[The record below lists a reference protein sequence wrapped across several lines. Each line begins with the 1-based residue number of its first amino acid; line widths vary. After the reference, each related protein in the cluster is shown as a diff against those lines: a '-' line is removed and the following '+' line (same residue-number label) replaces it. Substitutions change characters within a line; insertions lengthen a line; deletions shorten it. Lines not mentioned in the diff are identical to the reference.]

1 MLMRPRRL
9 LQLALLLVAS
19 FSPPLRA
26 ADAAPTTGRDSTFT
40 ADGAWCWFSDP
51 RALYRDGRIFAG
63 WVSTDGSVQ
72 VGALSTATGAVEIAT
87 LAPRF
92 EVDDHNNPALLF
104 LPDGRLAAFYSLH
117 ARGDMRLRITTRPGD
132 LGEWTAERSLG
143 FHTGGGRGVTYA
155 NPVLLREEKNALY
168 LFWRGAD
175 YKPTFSVSRDLGE
188 TWEKPRTLLLRP
200 DAGHD
205 NRPYLKVWS
214 DGLKRI
220 SFAFTDGH
228 PRNEPTNSL
237 HYFRYENGVFS
248 TVNGTRLG
256 TLADLPLDPA
266 RADRVY
272 DGASAGRAWVWDIA
286 ERRGR
291 PFIAYT
297 RHPAETD
304 HRYHYA
310 FWDGKAW
317 QDSAIADAG
326 SWFPQT
332 PAGKKE
338 SEPHYSAGLA
348 LDHRHP
354 DTVYVSLPVDGRREI
369 IKARTPDSGLTWIKE
384 PVTVG
389 STADNVRPFVV
400 RGAPPGE
407 PFLLWMHLDGR
418 YVHYTNY
425 RTSLRLNQAPSPQN
439 PTPLSPAL
447 EPRAIME
454 VLRRVGDHHLTIDW
468 RVRPDDWVAAVGH
481 TGLFALAET
490 SGDPRYFDALRTI
503 GETNQW
509 NLGPS
514 PYFADDH
521 CIGQVFA
528 DLYLRER
535 DPRMIAPMRER
546 FDSIMA
552 APKDTNLDVTR
563 PGAFSK
569 WSWCDALFMAPPA
582 WLRLTIATGDPRYLE
597 FAVKHWWITSD
608 YLYDTEEHL
617 YFRDSTFF
625 KPREANGQKIFWSRG
640 NGWVMGGLVRMLQFL
655 PADHP
660 SRPRFVTQ
668 FQEMSARLLSIQQ
681 ADGLWRSSLLD
692 PASYPAR
699 ESSGTGLITY
709 GLAWGV
715 NHGLL
720 DRATYAPAI
729 TRAWTSLVGCVE
741 PDGRLTQVQPVGLAP
756 VRFPD
761 RSTDAFGVGAFL
773 LAGSEVHRLA
783 ATP

>member
-1 MLMRPRRL
+1 MTRHLRRL
-9 LQLALLLVAS
+9 ALPFIVFLALLHRV
-19 FSPPLRA
+19 
-26 ADAAPTTGRDSTFT
+26 DAAESAQPDRRHSTFT
-40 ADGAWCWFSDP
+40 PDGAWCWFSDP
-51 RALYRDGRIFAG
+51 RALYRDGRVYAG
-63 WVSTDGSVQ
+63 WMTADGSVQ
-72 VGALSTATGAVEIAT
+72 VGALHTATGAVEIAT
-87 LAPRF
+87 LAPQF
-92 EVDDHNNPALLF
+92 EVDDHNNPALIF

-117 ARGDMRLRITTRPGD
+117 SRGDMRLRITTRPGD
-132 LGEWTAERSLG
+132 LGDWTAERSLG
-143 FHTGGGRGVTYA
+143 FLGAGREGVTYA

-168 LFWRGAD
+168 LFWRGSD
-175 YKPTFSVSRDLGE
+175 FKPTFSVSRDLGQ
-188 TWEKPRTLLLRP
+188 TWEKPRTLLQRP
-200 DAGHD
+200 GADQS

-228 PRNEPTNSL
+228 PRNEPGNSL
-237 HYFRYENGVFS
+237 YYFRYEAGVFS
-248 TVNGTRLG
+248 NAAGARLG

-266 RADRVY
+266 LADRVY
-272 DGASAGRAWVWDIA
+272 DGAAAGRAWVWDIA

-291 PFIAYT
+291 PVIAYT

-317 QDSAIADAG
+317 QDSAIAGAG

-332 PAGKKE
+332 PAGRRE
-338 SEPHYSAGLA
+338 REPHYSAGLA

-354 DTVYVSLPVDGRREI
+354 DTVYVSLPVEGRREI
-369 IKARTPDSGLTWIKE
+369 IKARTPDAGRSWIQE
-384 PVTVG
+384 PVTRA
-389 STADNVRPFVV
+389 SAADNVRPFVV

-407 PFLLWMHLDGR
+407 PFLLWMRLDGR
-418 YVHYTNY
+418 YVHYTDY
-425 RTSLRLNQAPSPQN
+425 LTSLRINRPLAPENLQ
-439 PTPLSPAL
+439 PLSPTLQPAAVL
-447 EPRAIME
+447 E
-454 VLRRVGDHHLTIDW
+454 VLRRVGDHHLSTDW

-490 SGDPRYFDALRTI
+490 TGDARYFDALRAI
-503 GETNQW
+503 GETNHW
-509 NLGPS
+509 RLGPAE
-514 PYFADDH
+514 YFADDH

-535 DPRMIAPMRER
+535 DPRFIAPMRER
-546 FDSIMA
+546 FDAILA
-552 APKDTNLDVTR
+552 APKDTNLDITL
-563 PGAFSK
+563 PGTFSK

-582 WLRLTIATGDPRYLE
+582 WLRLSIATGDPRYLD
-597 FAVKHWWITSD
+597 FAVNHWWITSD

-617 YFRDSTFF
+617 YFRDSSFF

-640 NGWVMGGLVRMLQFL
+640 NGWVMGGLVRMLQYL

-660 SRPRFVTQ
+660 SRPRFITQ

-681 ADGLWRSSLLD
+681 PDGLWRSSLLD

-715 NHGLL
+715 NNGLL
-720 DRATYAPAI
+720 ERATYAPAVA
-729 TRAWTSLVGCVE
+729 RAWTALVGCVE

-783 ATP
+783 TVP